1 MQPAIAYTRLSK
13 PNKKGKPGIGLEAQQ
28 AALAAFAKAEG
39 FDLIETFAEIE
50 TGEGRDALEKRPQL
64 AAAMKLAKK
73 HKAPV
78 IVAKLDRLSRDV
90 HFISGLMA
98 HRTPFIVAEL
108 GADVDPFMLHLY
120 AALAEKERRMISQR
134 TKDALAELKAQGKK
148 LGGLRPKTAMRMQAA
163 DERAEALRPVFAE
176 LRELSANAIAR
187 ELNAR
192 QIATPS
198 GKPWSAVTVLR
209 VQRRLEGLS

>member
-1 MQPAIAYTRLSK
+1 
-13 PNKKGKPGIGLEAQQ
+13 
-28 AALAAFAKAEG
+28 
-39 FDLIETFAEIE
+39 
-50 TGEGRDALEKRPQL
+50 
-64 AAAMKLAKK
+64 
-73 HKAPV
+73 
-78 IVAKLDRLSRDV
+78 
-90 HFISGLMA
+90 
-98 HRTPFIVAEL
+98 
-108 GADVDPFMLHLY
+108 
-120 AALAEKERRMISQR
+120 
-134 TKDALAELKAQGKK
+134 
-148 LGGLRPKTAMRMQAA
+148 MRMQAA